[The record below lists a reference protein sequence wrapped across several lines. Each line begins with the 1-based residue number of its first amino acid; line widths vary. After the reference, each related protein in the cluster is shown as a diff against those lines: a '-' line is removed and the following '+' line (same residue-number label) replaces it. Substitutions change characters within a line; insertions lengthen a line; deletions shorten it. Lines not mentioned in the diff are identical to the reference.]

1 MEQPEAAQA
10 PAELTPWDRVQRAR
24 HPQRP
29 HTLDYIFALCED
41 FVELHGDR
49 RFGDDAAIVGGMA
62 SFAGRTVMVIGHQK
76 GSDTRE
82 NMKRN
87 FGMPHPEGYRK
98 AQRLMRHA
106 EKFGLPVL
114 CFVDT
119 PAADPNKESEER
131 GQGNAIAESIQVMT
145 TLRTPIV
152 VTVIGE
158 GGSGGALGIGVGDRV
173 LMLENAYYSVI
184 SPEGCSSILWKTADQ
199 AARAAA
205 ILKLTATDLFGFG
218 VIDAIVAE
226 PPGGAHQAPAEA
238 CRLLG
243 DAIHEHLQEIVDV
256 PGPVLVEKRY
266 EKVRRLGVFIEE
278 GRAAA
283 GLPTNGTHPVGSNVH
298 PVTGKA

>member
-1 MEQPEAAQA
+1 MEQLDVPHVTQ
-10 PAELTPWDRVQRAR
+10 ELTPWDRVQRAR

-29 HTLDYIFALCED
+29 HTLDFIGALCED

-62 SFAGRTVMVIGHQK
+62 SFAGRTVVVIGHQK

-145 TLRTPIV
+145 VLRTPIV

-158 GGSGGALGIGVGDRV
+158 GGSGGALAISVGDRL
-173 LMLENAYYSVI
+173 LMQENAVYSVA
-184 SPEGCSSILWKTADQ
+184 SPEATASILWRD
-199 AARAAA
+199 AARAPDAA
-205 ILKLTATDLFGFG
+205 RALKLTAQDLLQLGIIDEIIPEPPAGAHTDGATA
-218 VIDAIVAE
+218 IAIVGE
-226 PPGGAHQAPAEA
+226 RVRAH
-238 CRLLG
+238 L
-243 DAIHEHLQEIVDV
+243 DEICALD
-256 PGPVLVEKRY
+256 LATLIERRY
-266 EKVRRLGVFIEE
+266 AKYRNIGRFEE
-278 GRAAA
+278 QQSFFLRG
-283 GLPTNGTHPVGSNVH
+283 
-298 PVTGKA
+298 

>member
-1 MEQPEAAQA
+1 MDQLDVPHVT
-10 PAELTPWDRVQRAR
+10 PELTPWDRVQRAR

-29 HTLDYIFALCED
+29 HTLDYINALCED

-62 SFAGRTVMVIGHQK
+62 SFDGRTVMVIGHQK

-114 CFVDT
+114 CFIDT

-145 TLRTPIV
+145 VLRTPIIA
-152 VTVIGE
+152 TVIGE
-158 GGSGGALGIGVGDRV
+158 GGSGGALAISVGDRL
-173 LMLENAYYSVI
+173 LMQENAVYSVA
-184 SPEGCSSILWKTADQ
+184 SPEATASILWRD
-199 AARAAA
+199 AARAPDAA
-205 ILKLTATDLFGFG
+205 KALKLTAQDLAALAI
-218 VIDAIVAE
+218 IDEIIPE
-226 PPGGAHQAPAEA
+226 PPGGAHTNPLETITTTGERIRA
-238 CRLLG
+238 
-243 DAIHEHLQEIVDV
+243 HLQVICALDL
-256 PGPVLVEKRY
+256 PTLMSQRYAKYRAIGRY
-266 EKVRRLGVFIEE
+266 EEQQSFF
-278 GRAAA
+278 GR
-283 GLPTNGTHPVGSNVH
+283 G
-298 PVTGKA
+298 

>member
-158 GGSGGALGIGVGDRV
+158 GGSGGALALSVGDRL
-173 LMLENAYYSVI
+173 LMQENAVYAVA
-184 SPEGCSSILWKTADQ
+184 SPEATASILWRD
-199 AARAAA
+199 AARAPDAA
-205 ILKLTATDLFGFG
+205 KALKLTAQDLLELGI
-218 VIDAIVAE
+218 IDEIIPE
-226 PPGGAHQAPAEA
+226 PADGAHCDPQA
-238 CRLLG
+238 
-243 DAIHEHLQEIVDV
+243 AIASVGARVRAHLEEIVGLDIDTLLRRRYTKYRSI
-256 PGPVLVEKRY
+256 GRY
-266 EKVRRLGVFIEE
+266 EEQQSFF
-278 GRAAA
+278 GR
-283 GLPTNGTHPVGSNVH
+283 S
-298 PVTGKA
+298 

>member
-1 MEQPEAAQA
+1 MEQLDTPHVAV
-10 PAELTPWDRVQRAR
+10 ELTPWDRVQRAR

-41 FVELHGDR
+41 FIELHGDR

-62 SFAGRTVMVIGHQK
+62 TFNGRTVMVIGHQK

-98 AQRLMRHA
+98 AQRLMRQA
-106 EKFGLPVL
+106 EKFALPVL

-145 TLRTPIV
+145 ILRTPIV

-158 GGSGGALGIGVGDRV
+158 GGSGGALAISVGDRL
-173 LMLENAYYSVI
+173 LMQENSVYSVA
-184 SPEGCSSILWKTADQ
+184 SPEATASILWRD
-199 AARAAA
+199 AARAPDAA
-205 ILKLTATDLFGFG
+205 RALKLTAQDLLELAI
-218 VIDAIVAE
+218 IDEIIPE
-226 PPGGAHQAPAEA
+226 PPGGAHIDPQASITTVGQRIKA
-238 CRLLG
+238 
-243 DAIHEHLQEIVDV
+243 HLDEISALDLDTLMQRRYTKYRSI
-256 PGPVLVEKRY
+256 GRFDEQQSFLVR
-266 EKVRRLGVFIEE
+266 
-278 GRAAA
+278 
-283 GLPTNGTHPVGSNVH
+283 PS
-298 PVTGKA
+298 